1 MWAYPKSIVPLS
13 YKLHAELANAHDGC
27 ERWGYRRIHCGH
39 LNANGRMLSQFKL
52 SNEKQHHEG
61 SRLLRKQDPLSDRR
75 SITENFP
82 KDLDWFSSDA
92 IQNYHEM
99 GDPNTTAQVHPYL
112 FTTSMSTLAEE
123 NGVKIVLGSVLSIN
137 QQGNAV
143 ESVTYVEKQGSQLHT
158 ITTTDVVLCNGPW
171 VRSLYP
177 AAPISALRAHSVVI
191 RPSRPISA
199 YAIFTEIKLPR
210 GFGCTRAS
218 SRSSAVRGKVVT
230 PEIYSRPNN
239 EAYAC
244 GEGDT
249 LIPLPKS
256 TEEVET
262 NMERCQDIIDYVSS
276 ISDEL
281 RDGTVTAKQACY
293 LPHVEAG
300 TEGPLIGP
308 TGVKGLLLAA
318 GHSCWGI
325 QNGPATGKLISELIF
340 DGKALSA
347 NIESLDPRKLL

>member
-13 YKLHAELANAHDGC
+13 YKLHAELAVAHDGS
-27 ERWGYRRIHCGH
+27 ERWGYRRIHCGQ
-39 LNANGRMLSQFKL
+39 LTANGRMPRQVNL

-61 SRLLRKQDPLSDRR
+61 SGALRRQDHSSDHQPIIR
-75 SITENFP
+75 NCP
-82 KDLDWFSSDA
+82 KDLNWFSPAAVRS
-92 IQNYHEM
+92 YHEM
-99 GDPNTTAQVHPYL
+99 GDPKTTAQVHPYL
-112 FTTSMSTLAEE
+112 FTTSMSALAEE
-123 NGVKIVLGSVLSIN
+123 RGVKILFGSVLSIN
-137 QQGNAV
+137 QRGNTV
-143 ESVTYVEKQGSQLHT
+143 ESVTYEEQKDSQPHT
-158 ITTTDVVLCNGPW
+158 ITTTDVILCSGPW

-199 YAIFTEIKLPR
+199 YAIFTEIKLPH
-210 GFGCTRAS
+210 GFERTNTS
-218 SRSSAVRGKVVT
+218 VRSSGARGKVVT

-262 NMERCQDIIDYVSS
+262 SMERCQDIINYVSS

-281 RDGTVTAKQACY
+281 RDGIVTTKQACY
-293 LPHVEAG
+293 LPTVEAA

-308 TGVKGLLLAA
+308 TRVHGLLLAA

-325 QNGPATGKLISELIF
+325 QNGPATGKLISEFIF

-347 NIESLDPRKLL
+347 NIESLDPRKVL

>member
-1 MWAYPKSIVPLS
+1 MWAYPSSIVALS
-13 YKLHAELANAHDGC
+13 YKLHAELAAAHNGS
-27 ERWGYRRIHCGH
+27 ERWGYRRIHCGQ
-39 LNANGRMLSQFKL
+39 LNANGRMPSQFSSTNK
-52 SNEKQHHEG
+52 KHYTEG
-61 SRLLRKQDPLSDRR
+61 SMSLGKQDHSSDHQR
-75 SITENFP
+75 IAAICP

-92 IQNYHEM
+92 VQSYHEM

-112 FTTSMSTLAEE
+112 FTTSMSALAEE
-123 NGVKIVLGSVLSIN
+123 KGVKIVLGSVTAIN
-137 QQGNAV
+137 QQGNTV
-143 ESVTYVEKQGSQLHT
+143 ESVTYAEKSGSQPHT
-158 ITTTDVVLCNGPW
+158 INTTDVVLCTGPW
-171 VRSLYP
+171 VRSLHP
-177 AAPISALRAHSVVI
+177 TAPISALRAHSVVI

-210 GFGCTRAS
+210 GFERTKASVRS
-218 SRSSAVRGKVVT
+218 SRVRGKVVT

-256 TEEVET
+256 TEEVEVDVA
-262 NMERCQDIIDYVSS
+262 RCQDIIDHVSS

-281 RDGTVTAKQACY
+281 RDGIVTSKQACY
-293 LPHVEAG
+293 LPTVDGGAQ
-300 TEGPLIGP
+300 GPLIGP
-308 TGVKGLLLAA
+308 TRIKGLLLAA

-325 QNGPATGKLISELIF
+325 QNGPATGKLISEFIF

-347 NIESLDPRKLL
+347 NIENLNPRKVL